1 MGRVVALDPDHRLRV
16 ECRAVK
22 NCLIEGPTLG
32 GDLRGALD
40 KPGFLAPQFAM
51 LEGESGVSHDLV
63 IQMPRGEANRDRGE
77 SRGSSPP
84 TPPYVR
90 VAYTAVRQIKH
101 A

>member
-22 NCLIEGPTLG
+22 NCLIEGPAVG

-63 IQMPRGEANRDRGE
+63 IQMPRGEAIPERAVIRRREAALVEVGMNDACH
-77 SRGSSPP
+77 
-84 TPPYVR
+84 R
-90 VAYTAVRQIKH
+90 VQR
-101 A
+101 